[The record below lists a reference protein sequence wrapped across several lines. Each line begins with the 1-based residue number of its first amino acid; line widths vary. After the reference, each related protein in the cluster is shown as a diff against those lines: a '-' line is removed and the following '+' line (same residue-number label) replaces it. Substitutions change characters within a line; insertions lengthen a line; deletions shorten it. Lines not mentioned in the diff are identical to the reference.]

1 MFARRQLVVEVIYA
15 PLIGGSETLAFT
27 LCKHWKS
34 QGIDTRICC
43 LYERE
48 GALTALFDEAGIRY
62 DLMDVGDKPMWRRWW
77 LLARYFAKL
86 RPSAIHVHHLGSLIN
101 VMVPAWL
108 TGHWNIVYTEHSAL
122 IIARTEWMKRALP
135 WVARCVRKVTCVSN
149 KLVDFFGR
157 ELGVPTRKLVTV
169 YNGVDTAQFRPRG
182 AALARSLEGRVPRI
196 GAVGRLVDEKDYPM
210 LLRALALLKQRGL
223 RFEAAIVG
231 DGPLSAALQAQ
242 ARALG
247 VDSVVRFYGRRDDV
261 PDLLR
266 SLDVYVLTSKSEGMP
281 IAVLEA
287 MATGLPIVAT
297 AVDAVPEVITHE
309 VNGLLVPKGD
319 ERATADA
326 IVRLLEDAVL
336 RERLGK
342 AALGDVRTLFSI
354 QNATQLYAEYLGI
367 AS

>member
-1 MFARRQLVVEVIYA
+1 MFARRGLVVEVIYA

-34 QGIDTRICC
+34 QGIETRICC

-48 GALTALFDEAGIRY
+48 GALTAMFEEAGIAY
-62 DLMDVGDKPMWRRWW
+62 DLMDIGDKPMWQRWW
-77 LLARYFAKL
+77 LLARYFWKW
-86 RPSAIHVHHLGSLIN
+86 RPRAIHVHHLGSLVN
-101 VMVPAWL
+101 VLLPAWI
-108 TGHWNIVYTEHSAL
+108 TGHWNIVYTEHSSL
-122 IIARTEWMKRALP
+122 VIAKTEWMKRAVPLLS
-135 WVARCVRKVTCVSN
+135 RCVRKVTCVSN
-149 KLVDFFGR
+149 KLVDFFGS

-169 YNGVDTAQFRPRG
+169 YNGVDTFEFRPRSGGPRG
-182 AALARSLEGRVPRI
+182 AKRARI

-210 LLRALALLKQRGL
+210 FLRALALLKQRG
-223 RFEAAIVG
+223 RDFEAVIVG
-231 DGPLSAALQAQ
+231 DGPLSGSLQALAQ
-242 ARALG
+242 SLG
-247 VDSVVRFYGRRDDV
+247 LDRVLRFYGRRDDV
-261 PDLLR
+261 PELLR
-266 SLDVYVLTSKSEGMP
+266 AIDIYVLTSKSEGMP

-309 VNGLLVPKGD
+309 VNGLLVAPGD
-319 ERATADA
+319 ERGVADA
-326 IVRLLEDAVL
+326 LERLLDDPAL